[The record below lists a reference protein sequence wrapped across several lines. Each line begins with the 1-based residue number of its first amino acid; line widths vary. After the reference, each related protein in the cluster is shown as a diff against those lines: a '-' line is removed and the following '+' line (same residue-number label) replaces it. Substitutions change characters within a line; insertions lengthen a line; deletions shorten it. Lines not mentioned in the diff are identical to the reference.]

1 MKDEGVRFRTAE
13 AVDWETVQDFVLS
26 LYNEDLSETVM
37 MPERVQRT
45 FQELQLRPE
54 KGRIIVFERDHK
66 LVGYAI
72 LIFFWS
78 NEFGGDFVEIDEL
91 FVDKTERSRGIG
103 AAFFQWLEAQ
113 FRGKAVALG
122 LQVAPTNDRA
132 FEFYRRMG
140 FNPSPDRHL
149 WKPL

>member
-1 MKDEGVRFRTAE
+1 MKNEVSFRVGAE
-13 AVDWETVQDFVLS
+13 ADWATVQGFVLS
-26 LYNEDLSETVM
+26 LYNEDLLETVM
-37 MPERVQRT
+37 TSERVQRT

-54 KGRIIVFERDHK
+54 KGRLIVFEMNER

-78 NEFGGDFVEIDEL
+78 NEFGGDFVEVDEL
-91 FVDKTERSRGIG
+91 FVCKEYRSQGIG
-103 AAFFQWLEAQ
+103 AAFLQWLEAQ
-113 FRGKAVALG
+113 FRGQAVALG
-122 LQVAPTNDRA
+122 LQVAQTNDRA